1 MYEMSK
7 PSMGP
12 KLSELSLLK
21 FGLLKAPSM
30 AVSLL
35 GRRRGML
42 YTKCASSVEA
52 EILTPPAL
60 TSVPST
66 GCSLL
71 LSRG

>member
-1 MYEMSK
+1 MYEMGK

-12 KLSELSLLK
+12 KLSEVFPFEVWAFKS
-21 FGLLKAPSM
+21 PM

-35 GRRRGML
+35 GRREEAW

-52 EILTPPAL
+52 EILTPPAAL
-60 TSVPST
+60 TSAPST